1 MLYFVVGRSRIK
13 GLTEKALSRL
23 NSAFRPSTQADYA
36 SMFRVFLAFCCHMG
50 ILMSSVNVKVLLAFL
65 ECLNENGVSPNTL
78 SNYVSA
84 IKAKFVIYGLPTK
97 CLESRRIYCYVK
109 SLRINRPLKIS
120 RCNIIS
126 IEDLYSLVAHCDE
139 LYMGQ
144 VFKALFL
151 MAFFGFFRLSNL
163 CPHSFDSYDFTRHL
177 SAGDIFFQGNILK
190 VLLKWSKT
198 IQSRDKVKIISLP
211 GLGKAKICPIKAMKK
226 LLTMYFPVKN
236 YSNINTL
243 QAGKF

>member
-23 NSAFRPSTQADYA
+23 NSAFRPSTQAAYA

-65 ECLNENGVSPNTL
+65 ECLNENGVSPNML

-97 CLESRRIYCYVK
+97 CLESRRIYYYVK

-126 IEDLYSLVAHCDE
+126 IEDLYFLVAHCDE

-151 MAFFGFFRLSNL
+151 MAFFGFLRLSNL

-198 IQSRDKVKIISLP
+198 I
-211 GLGKAKICPIKAMKK
+211 
-226 LLTMYFPVKN
+226 
-236 YSNINTL
+236 
-243 QAGKF
+243 